1 MAEQADAP
9 EREDDLN
16 QPELEG
22 FEPETPELEEPE
34 LSDPE
39 LSEPEPGDEDDE
51 EIGFGDEA
59 APASRGDNSDLVRH
73 LRAEVR
79 KRDEEL
85 TGYKTG
91 KLQPVQPQTIEL
103 GPKPTLE
110 SCEYDE
116 AKFESALDSWKTT
129 KAQADQV
136 QAESVQK
143 AQQVQQ
149 RFNAR
154 LQTYTTSKAGLKVRD
169 FELAEGAVL
178 AALSPVQQA
187 VAIQAA
193 DDSARLVYALGRHP
207 EKLKTLAAIED
218 PIEFTK
224 ALVKLEGQLKV
235 TSRSRTPPEPDRQP
249 RGSAPLAARTD
260 KQLERLEAQAA
271 KSGDRTAVIAYK
283 RQLRTQ
289 GRS

>member
-9 EREDDLN
+9 EREDEL

-22 FEPETPELEEPE
+22 FEPETPEPEEAEP
-34 LSDPE
+34 SDPE
-39 LSEPEPGDEDDE
+39 SPEPEPGEEDDE

-85 TGYKTG
+85 AGFKSG
-91 KLQPVQPQTIEL
+91 KIQPVQPQTIEL

-116 AKFESALDSWKTT
+116 AKFEAELDSWKTN
-129 KAQADQV
+129 KAKADQV
-136 QAESVQK
+136 QAETVQK

-154 LQTYTTSKAGLKVRD
+154 LQTYTSAKAGLKVRD
-169 FELAEGAVL
+169 FELAEGVVL

-235 TSRSRTPPEPDRQP
+235 TRGSRTPPDPDRQP
-249 RGSAPLAARTD
+249 RGSAPLAAKTD